1 MKLLTSEVAYET
13 TIPLAPTSG
22 SYATPVLFHCYWNG
36 ILNEKHYVSIKS
48 CYAFNVKDRPLNNI
62 ILWLENNTPNEW
74 TLKISKYAEI
84 RQFTLN
90 EEKKDTFLSDTTL
103 RYNSMLSFYSDVVRY
118 VLLYKYGGCWF
129 DLDCFMLRSLDPLFY
144 HYGVCS
150 ICVYQWEHEQFPNGA
165 IYICLQPKSESMKQ
179 IIEFIIQRNRGW
191 GFCEATITYDLP
203 LNLYVLPC
211 SWFDPSWIKNP
222 HNLSCDDLFKAT
234 TKTYTF
240 DSFFKGAFC
249 YHWHNRWDHTIA
261 PSSIFKQLESL
272 LDV

>member
-1 MKLLTSEVAYET
+1 MKLLTPDVAYET

-22 SYATPVLFHCYWNG
+22 SYTTPVLFHCYWNG

-48 CYAFNVKDRPLNNI
+48 CHHFHPHHTI
-62 ILWLENNTPNEW
+62 ILWLEANTPNEYN
-74 TLKISKYAEI
+74 LKISKYAEI
-84 RQFTLN
+84 RQLVLEDLT
-90 EEKKDTFLSDTTL
+90 KDTFLNK
-103 RYNSMLSFYSDVVRY
+103 YHCEFSMLMFRADYIRS
-118 VLLYKYGGCWF
+118 VLLYKYSGCWF
-129 DLDCFMLRSLDPLFY
+129 DLDCFFLRSFDPLFY
-144 HYGVCS
+144 HYGS
-150 ICVYQWEHEQFPNGA
+150 EICLYQWEHQNFPNNA
-165 IYICLQPKSESMKQ
+165 IYICLQPKSESMKE

-191 GFCEATITYDLP
+191 GFCEANITYDLP
-203 LNLYVLPC
+203 LNLHVLPC

-222 HNLSCDDLFKAT
+222 YNLCCDDLFKAT
-234 TKTYTF
+234 TSTYTF